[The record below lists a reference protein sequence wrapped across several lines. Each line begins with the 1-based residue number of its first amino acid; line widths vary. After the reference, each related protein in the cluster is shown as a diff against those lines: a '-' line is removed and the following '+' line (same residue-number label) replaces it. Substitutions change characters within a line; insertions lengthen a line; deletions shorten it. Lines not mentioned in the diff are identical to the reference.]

1 MLLVSHDR
9 FFVSAVATDIITFEN
24 QSLRY
29 FPGDYESFIDT
40 EANSE
45 ARKLQLLDARTRQE
59 EKMRSSAEALK
70 AKASKGKGSN
80 DKELKAA
87 KQRLAK
93 VERIGLYR
101 DDGKRFKLQSLSK
114 MDESS
119 ARLPSRIEVS
129 SLNKNKEY
137 SFKFPTSQDGGNRM
151 SNTETVLS
159 LDETTIGY
167 KNTDKDDDKDK
178 DKDVTTP
185 VLSNVTA
192 QLTLKSRVAVV
203 GPNGAGKTTLLK
215 LLNQGVNSVEILSGK
230 VNKHPNLKVAI
241 VAQNHVDVL
250 KPYLRISATQ
260 LIVNKFKCSDL
271 DARSA
276 LGKFGLSGK
285 LALQPMGTLSGG
297 QKVRVSLAM
306 VTWYHP
312 QILLLDEPTNHCDS
326 NALQALANAVSEFDG
341 AIVVVSHN
349 RAFVAS
355 ICKDLWIVDDG
366 KVDVQVGGEE
376 NTFGELFADYC
387 AEVLNK
393 DSGGLNR
400 QVANKASARAEKNVK
415 TSSGQGSKKRG
426 GSGAGGAGASRTALM

>member
-24 QSLRY
+24 QQLRY
-29 FPGDYESFIDT
+29 FPGDYESFLEA

-45 ARKLQLLDARTRQE
+45 ARKLQLLDSRTRQE

-70 AKASKGKGSN
+70 AKASKGKGS

-101 DDGKRFKLQSLSK
+101 DDGKKFKLQSLSK
-114 MDESS
+114 LDESA

-129 SLNKNKEY
+129 SLSRNRET
-137 SFKFPTSQDGGNRM
+137 SFKFPAASDNISQRM

-159 LDETTIGY
+159 LDEASIGY
-167 KNTDKDDDKDK
+167 KNSAGKDAAAVTVLS
-178 DKDVTTP
+178 DVT
-185 VLSNVTA
+185 V

-215 LLNQGVNSVEILSGK
+215 LLNQDTGDKEVEILSGK
-230 VNKHPNLKVAI
+230 MNKHANLKVAI

-250 KPYLRISATQ
+250 KPHLRISATQ

-271 DARSA
+271 EARSA

-285 LALQPMGTLSGG
+285 FALQPMGTLSGG

-312 QILLLDEPTNHCDS
+312 QILLLDEPTNHM
-326 NALQALANAVSEFDG
+326 VRF
-341 AIVVVSHN
+341 
-349 RAFVAS
+349 
-355 ICKDLWIVDDG
+355 
-366 KVDVQVGGEE
+366 
-376 NTFGELFADYC
+376 
-387 AEVLNK
+387 
-393 DSGGLNR
+393 
-400 QVANKASARAEKNVK
+400 
-415 TSSGQGSKKRG
+415 
-426 GSGAGGAGASRTALM
+426 